1 MKIKK
6 ISIFNYRNLDQ
17 LTIHF
22 HENINFIVGE
32 NNLGKTNLL
41 ELLHILFNRRN
52 FSESDFKAIDSEI
65 KIEVELRLDE
75 GELGIFDDYF
85 SVEEQKNLNII
96 NINFIQE
103 AVDENI
109 RYFIKPTND
118 ELFRN
123 KVRNAHFL
131 SYGSIRKPE
140 QELSFSTKNNFLN
153 LLIKRYIDENDGSF
167 EIDIDSLEPLLVR
180 INEQLGKIKTFNL
193 FEIEAKADNDIANL
207 LGNII
212 QLQTKND
219 FTISELGE
227 GTRFINSIPLILL
240 NQIAKIL
247 ENEFTG
253 SVIEVNGK
261 RKLYVIIAVDEP
273 ELHLHPHSQRFFI
286 NYVQEILLGK
296 NDAFNEL
303 LKVMFDVDEI
313 NGQLLAVTHSPYI
326 ILDDYKHIVRV
337 YDNNGKVNALSGST
351 IDIDRSLLTHLFR
364 YLDEIKEAFYAKKVL
379 IVEGIT
385 EQGAMKALF
394 EKENIN
400 INLEGISIVNGHGR
414 DNIPSIINLFQKFK
428 IPVVGFIDE
437 DENNSEQ
444 SKFNKYENI
453 FYTDL
458 KEFEYD
464 IVECLS
470 LDGYLDY
477 LKELNLNIVSN
488 TISVYKKHD
497 SDCNPEDT
505 EDYELR
511 IRDLDSKDKKSIM
524 NELKEKIIK
533 SLTGNKS
540 FINGYLISK
549 FATTTPPSIKK
560 AIDFLVSTD
569 E

>member
-1 MKIKK
+1 
-6 ISIFNYRNLDQ
+6 
-17 LTIHF
+17 
-22 HENINFIVGE
+22 
-32 NNLGKTNLL
+32 
-41 ELLHILFNRRN
+41 
-52 FSESDFKAIDSEI
+52 
-65 KIEVELRLDE
+65 
-75 GELGIFDDYF
+75 
-85 SVEEQKNLNII
+85 
-96 NINFIQE
+96 
-103 AVDENI
+103 
-109 RYFIKPTND
+109 
-118 ELFRN
+118 
-123 KVRNAHFL
+123 
-131 SYGSIRKPE
+131 
-140 QELSFSTKNNFLN
+140 
-153 LLIKRYIDENDGSF
+153 
-167 EIDIDSLEPLLVR
+167 
-180 INEQLGKIKTFNL
+180 
-193 FEIEAKADNDIANL
+193 
-207 LGNII
+207 
-212 QLQTKND
+212 
-219 FTISELGE
+219 
-227 GTRFINSIPLILL
+227 
-240 NQIAKIL
+240 
-247 ENEFTG
+247 
-253 SVIEVNGK
+253 
-261 RKLYVIIAVDEP
+261 
-273 ELHLHPHSQRFFI
+273 
-286 NYVQEILLGK
+286 
-296 NDAFNEL
+296 
-303 LKVMFDVDEI
+303 
-313 NGQLLAVTHSPYI
+313 
-326 ILDDYKHIVRV
+326 
-337 YDNNGKVNALSGST
+337 
-351 IDIDRSLLTHLFR
+351 
-364 YLDEIKEAFYAKKVL
+364 
-379 IVEGIT
+379 
-385 EQGAMKALF
+385 MKALF